1 MDISSSTLVPN
12 VVVGTG
18 SDVNIKIPDEV
29 FDAVDWNGE
38 YTTVAGSLDDAGLP
52 SWLKYDEKTHTFSGR
67 PTIDDEGNH
76 KIKVYAMDKS
86 GNSAVLSFTITVD
99 NIYIQTMEYKG
110 LTGYRRAKV
119 YHKCTPGTPCA
130 KGDI

>member
-1 MDISSSTLVPN
+1 MPN

-52 SWLKYDEKTHTFSGR
+52 SWLKYDEKRIHSADGR
-67 PTIDDEGNH
+67 LLTM
-76 KIKVYAMDKS
+76 KAAIKSRYMLWT
-86 GNSAVLSFTITVD
+86 NPE
-99 NIYIQTMEYKG
+99 IQ
-110 LTGYRRAKV
+110 LF
-119 YHKCTPGTPCA
+119 
-130 KGDI
+130 